1 MKNVRAEMFNSKAG
15 NTKNKPDR
23 IIKSMELKPGEN
35 IADIGSGGGYYCFR
49 FAEIV
54 GKDGKVYAI
63 DTNKEFLDYIAETA
77 KKKNLNNI
85 KPIFAT
91 EEKEHLR
98 NLKGG
103 FAPYESKLPEKGLD
117 AIFMRNVTHHLPNRL
132 QYFKNLKVFL
142 KPQGRVFIIEY
153 KKGKGLFFSGLFGH
167 NVEKEIIIKEMTKAG
182 YKLIKEFNF
191 LPKQH
196 FTVYSQI

>member
-1 MKNVRAEMFNSKAG
+1 
-15 NTKNKPDR
+15 
-23 IIKSMELKPGEN
+23 
-35 IADIGSGGGYYCFR
+35 
-49 FAEIV
+49 
-54 GKDGKVYAI
+54 
-63 DTNKEFLDYIAETA
+63 
-77 KKKNLNNI
+77 
-85 KPIFAT
+85 
-91 EEKEHLR
+91 
-98 NLKGG
+98 
-103 FAPYESKLPEKGLD
+103 
-117 AIFMRNVTHHLPNRL
+117 MRNVTHHLPNRL

-153 KKGKGLFFSGLFGH
+153 KKGKGPVFSGMFGH